1 MLKLAPKL
9 LFGLSIMALGAPY
22 AHAGQKDPNFFD
34 LLFGARRH
42 QNQQTF
48 APPSQPQSPWWEKSQ
63 RVDQGPPVQKLS
75 RKKRAVIAATAVIAA
90 ADETADP
97 EFQLP
102 GLGMGNVNYMPPVV
116 APVFDPT
123 FANLPAQG
131 PEAEAIRTVLADRN
145 TPIRAVEAERK
156 AITAFYKANGFK
168 PMWVDSGHLNSKAAE
183 VMKVLAAAADDGLLA
198 KNYLPEVL
206 PAFADADAAIG
217 NDAAKQARL
226 DVGLTLAALRFAR
239 HISGGQFDPNRLSL
253 YNDIKPDPVNAD
265 EALKL
270 LASSEIP
277 ASYLQSLA
285 PKHPQ
290 YAVLKAELGKLNAG
304 ANVAVVP
311 VAAGPTVKAGKTDA
325 RIPAVRARL
334 EALGYA
340 GKSTTPIG
348 DEQKLDQDL
357 AIGLMALQTANKLKP
372 SGVLD
377 GATVKLL
384 NRDETGER
392 RGKLIS
398 NLERLRWLPKNLG
411 ERYVFVNQ
419 ASYTVNV
426 LDKGQ
431 VAWHSKVIVGQPTK
445 QTYSFND
452 QISQVVFNPKW
463 GVPVSIIIN
472 EYGPKMRR
480 DPGYL
485 DRNGFIV
492 VNLKG
497 EEIGSSAVNWYNISA
512 TPNFGVQQLAGGGN
526 ALGELKFLFPN
537 AHDIY
542 MHDTPTKNLFN
553 DTVRAFSHGCV
564 RVQNPREFAQVLLG
578 WNKEQV
584 VKGLAISDTH
594 SVQLPQKV
602 PVYLTYF
609 TAWADD
615 AGKLQFYDD
624 IYGRDAA
631 VAKALAYDPAAKVKD
646 INSLAAGSIV
656 GGITQN

>member
-1 MLKLAPKL
+1 MLKLASKL
-9 LFGLSIMALGAPY
+9 LFGLSILALGAPL
-22 AHAGQKDPNFFD
+22 AHAGQANFFD

-48 APPSQPQSPWWEKSQ
+48 APPPRQVPWWQ
-63 RVDQGPPVQKLS
+63 QGQGGDQTFAPERTS
-75 RKKRAVIAATAVIAA
+75 RKKKFSVAGL
-90 ADETADP
+90 DETADP

-102 GLGMGNVNYMPPVV
+102 GLGMGTVNYLPPVV
-116 APVFDPT
+116 APVFDPS
-123 FANLPAQG
+123 FATLQGQG
-131 PEAEAIRTVLADRN
+131 PEAEAIRSLLIDRN
-145 TPIRAVEAERK
+145 TPIKAVEAERK
-156 AITAFYKANGFK
+156 AVAAFYKSNGFK
-168 PMWVDSGHLNSKAAE
+168 PMWVEAGHLNSKATE
-183 VMKVLAAAADDGLLA
+183 VLKVLASAPEDGMLA

-206 PAFADADAAIG
+206 TSFTDIDAVASDAT
-217 NDAAKQARL
+217 KQARL
-226 DVGLTLAALRFAR
+226 DVGLTLAALHYAR

-253 YNDIKPDPVNAD
+253 YNDIKPEVVNAD

-270 LASSEIP
+270 LSSSEIP

-290 YAVLKAELGKLNAG
+290 YALLKAELGKLNASGG
-304 ANVAVVP
+304 AAVVP
-311 VAAGPTVKAGKTDA
+311 VAAGPTVKPGKTDV
-325 RIPAVRARL
+325 RLPAVRLRL
-334 EALGYA
+334 EALGYSA
-340 GKSTTPIG
+340 KSTTPIG

-372 SGVLD
+372 SGLLD

-392 RGKLIS
+392 RQKLVS
-398 NLERLRWLPKNLG
+398 SMERVRWLPKSLG

-426 LDKGQ
+426 MDKEQ
-431 VAWHSKVIVGQPTK
+431 VAWRSKVIVGQPTK
-445 QTYSFND
+445 QTYSFYD

-472 EYGPKMRR
+472 EYGPKMRK

-492 VNLKG
+492 VDLKG
-497 EEIGSSAVNWYNISA
+497 EEIGSSAVDWYNISA
-512 TPNFGVQQLAGGGN
+512 TPNFGIQQLAGGGN

-553 DTVRAFSHGCV
+553 DPVRAFSHGCV

-578 WNKEQV
+578 WNKDQV
-584 VKGLAISDTH
+584 VKGLAITDTH

-615 AGKLQFYDD
+615 TGKLQFYDD
-624 IYGRDAA
+624 IYGRDTALM
-631 VAKALAYDPAAKVKD
+631 KALAYDPAAKVKD
-646 INSLAAGSIV
+646 PNALAAGTIA